1 MNGKP
6 LFTLADGCSARVL
19 VASDMP
25 ALQAFFETNP
35 EYFLTVGGEPPGAH
49 EAQNEFDDLPPAG
62 MTFNDRCVIGCHD
75 AAGTMIGMAHVLTD
89 FLAEGVGHIGLFIVA
104 SSLHGRGVGAAL
116 YRGLEDWLR
125 GSGMRWLRLGAVVG
139 NVKAERFWS
148 RCGYQEIR
156 QRRGLVMGQRT
167 NDLHVMVKALD
178 VGTIEEYLERVE
190 RDRPESTSA

>member
-1 MNGKP
+1 MTGNP
-6 LFTLADGCSARVL
+6 LFTVADGCSARVL
-19 VASDMP
+19 EASDVP

-35 EYFLTVGGEPPGAH
+35 EYFLAVGGEPPGAH

-62 MTFNDRCVIGCHD
+62 MTFNGRYVIGCHD
-75 AAGTMIGMAHVLTD
+75 ATGTMIGMAHVMTD

-116 YRGLEDWLR
+116 YRGLEDWMR
-125 GSGMRWLRLGAVVG
+125 RSGMRWLRLGAVVG

-178 VGTIEEYLERVE
+178 GGTIEEYLARVE